1 MLLCAQQEGIN
12 KDCKHLTNH
21 FWSNWLEW
29 TVLII
34 YTIQQYHFTIK
45 YQNNANF
52 KLNHLQ
58 LLILSYQWTILW
70 STIFCSLWLYLC
82 ISHARLIWCSHNCLN
97 SDIVYKIFTV
107 HIWSYCMHD
116 PLFIVSRLIWRTFV
130 ASARNHLSVCKYL
143 QKTLNFLLLTKQC
156 N

>member
-1 MLLCAQQEGIN
+1 MLLCPQQERIN

-34 YTIQQYHFTIK
+34 YTIQQYHFMIK

-52 KLNHLQ
+52 TLNHLQ

-70 STIFCSLWLYLC
+70 STIFCSLWLYLF
-82 ISHARLIWCSHNCLN
+82 IFHAHLIWCSHNCLS
-97 SDIVYKIFTV
+97 SDVDYKIFTV
-107 HIWSYCMHD
+107 HIWFFYIFFF
-116 PLFIVSRLIWRTFV
+116 PLCLLSRD
-130 ASARNHLSVCKYL
+130 SSEG
-143 QKTLNFLLLTKQC
+143 LL
-156 N
+156 